1 MSKAEDYLKSRVVLI
16 LRSTACLSIQFNMV
30 GSTVMGHRYAS
41 VADMVEQG
49 DIDVGVGDTGGF
61 RVRYA
66 HQSDFIPTLT
76 FDSEDPMFPTT
87 PSGRAA
93 IVHEA
98 THAVIDDRRRGVAN
112 AGSGDDE
119 VAAYLAQTIYA
130 LNAGDPVVQTGPLA
144 GPVYRVALKI
154 KKFAGPGLYAVSP
167 EEIAGAKPLI
177 LARFVG
183 IARTQAMPTQLIM
196 HSVAPPSVPIVP
208 E

>member
-30 GSTVMGHRYAS
+30 GATVMGHCYAS
-41 VADMVEQG
+41 VADMVEHG
-49 DIDVGVGDTGGF
+49 DIDVGVGNAGGF

-66 HQSDFIPTLT
+66 HQPDFIPTLT

-98 THAVIDDRRRGVAN
+98 THAVIDRGRRGSAN
-112 AGSGDDE
+112 AGGGDDE

-154 KKFAGPGLYAVSP
+154 KNFAGPGLYAVSP
-167 EEIAGAKPLI
+167 EEIA
-177 LARFVG
+177 ARRG
-183 IARTQAMPTQLIM
+183 LPIED
-196 HSVAPPSVPIVP
+196 VAPAAMLRARAAAAATGNS
-208 E
+208 